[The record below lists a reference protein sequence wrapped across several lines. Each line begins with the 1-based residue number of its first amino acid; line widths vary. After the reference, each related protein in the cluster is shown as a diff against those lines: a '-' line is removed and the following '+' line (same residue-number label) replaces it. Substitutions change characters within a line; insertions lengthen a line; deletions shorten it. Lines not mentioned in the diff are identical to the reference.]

1 MGKFGSVTLWLL
13 ILKGEE
19 MDWFIL
25 SEKCY
30 NIIIIIGTIG
40 AIELFIILNI
50 IIIGVLIGVISIN
63 FEEDEE
69 D

>member
-1 MGKFGSVTLWLL
+1 
-13 ILKGEE
+13 

-50 IIIGVLIGVISIN
+50 IIIGVLTNVISIN
-63 FEEDEE
+63 FEKDEE

>member
-1 MGKFGSVTLWLL
+1 
-13 ILKGEE
+13 

-30 NIIIIIGTIG
+30 NIITIIGTIG

-50 IIIGVLIGVISIN
+50 IIIGVLTGVISIN
-63 FEEDEE
+63 FEENEE

>member
-1 MGKFGSVTLWLL
+1 
-13 ILKGEE
+13 

-25 SEKCY
+25 SEQCY

-50 IIIGVLIGVISIN
+50 IIIGVLTNVISIN
-63 FEEDEE
+63 FEKDEE

>member
-1 MGKFGSVTLWLL
+1 MN
-13 ILKGEE
+13 
-19 MDWFIL
+19 WFDL

-40 AIELFIILNI
+40 AIELFILLNI
-50 IIIGVLIGVISIN
+50 IIIGVFTGVININ

>member
-1 MGKFGSVTLWLL
+1 MN
-13 ILKGEE
+13 
-19 MDWFIL
+19 WFIL
-25 SEKCY
+25 SETCY
-30 NIIIIIGTIG
+30 NIITIIGTIG

-50 IIIGVLIGVISIN
+50 IIVGVLTGVISIN